1 MADEITAVSQI
12 TLSNG
17 SNHEQWVSSDNID
30 QAAEGSIKKTLGI
43 GTSEEVI
50 DLDDISTPGWCMLQ
64 NLDATNFVEWGPTS
78 GGSMVVAGRLIPG
91 EPPSGPFRLDPSIS
105 LRMQADTAACLV
117 KLMILED

>member
-17 SNHEQWVSSDNID
+17 SNYEQWVSSDNID
-30 QAAEGSIKKTLGI
+30 QTAGGSVKKTLSI

-50 DLDDISTPGWCMLQ
+50 DLDDISTPGWCMMQ
-64 NLDATNFVEWGPTS
+64 NLDDTNVVLWGPTS
-78 GGSMVVAGRLIPG
+78 GGSLVTAGVLRPG